1 MAALTTPE
9 ITPGFKAID
18 FALKGTDGKVY
29 NLHDVTGPKGTV
41 IMFICNHCPFVKAI
55 APRLKGDVA
64 ELQKLGFGVIAI
76 NSNDTIAYPD
86 DSFENM
92 QLFAGQHQFNFPY
105 AIDETQAI
113 AKAYDAVCT
122 PDFFGFNAAGEQV
135 YRGRLD
141 DAGREEKPNSKRELV
156 EAMRYVAEH
165 QKAPAG
171 QKPSIGCN
179 IKWKE

>member
-1 MAALTTPE
+1 MAALTTPD
-9 ITPGFKAID
+9 IKAGFKAID

-29 NLHDVTGPKGTV
+29 NLHDIAGPKGTV
-41 IMFICNHCPFVKAI
+41 VMFICNHCPFVKAI
-55 APRLKGDVA
+55 APRLAKDAA
-64 ELQKLGFGVIAI
+64 ELQKHGIGVIAI
-76 NSNDTIAYPD
+76 SSNDTIAYPD

-92 QLFAGQHQFNFPY
+92 QLFAAQHGFNFPY
-105 AIDETQAI
+105 VIDETQAV

-122 PDFFGFNAAGEQV
+122 PDFFGFNAKGEQV

-141 DAGREEKPNSKRELV
+141 DAGREQKPDAKRELV
-156 EAMRYVAEH
+156 EAMKYVAEK
-165 QKAPAG
+165 QTAPAN